1 MSLTDISRV
10 NRNNVG
16 HQRSSLEIS
25 VFTIHGDAIKDTDRR
40 LVHWLKLVH
49 IYYIIFDIILDD
61 SHPFF
66 SVKLNGFDPSYIGCI
81 FWGSLSLKEGKKDIK
96 AMHGLYRTLI
106 NNMVLGVSKQ
116 FDLTLILKGVG
127 YRAAVQ
133 GKELV
138 LNLGYS
144 HPITITPPPGI
155 ELKVEGNTNVI
166 VSGIDKEVVGQISA
180 LIRSK
185 RLPEPY
191 KGKGVLYQGE
201 IVKRKAGK
209 SGK

>member
-1 MSLTDISRV
+1 MSRI
-10 NRNNVG
+10 G
-16 HQRSSLEIS
+16 
-25 VFTIHGDAIKDTDRR
+25 
-40 LVHWLKLVH
+40 KLP
-49 IYYIIFDIILDD
+49 IIIPPKVEANFNAPI
-61 SHPFF
+61 F
-66 SVKLNGFDPSYIGCI
+66 SVKGPHGELSRKISDPI
-81 FWGSLSLKEGKKDIK
+81 FVEIKNNMISVKPKDMTRSSKALYGLS
-96 AMHGLYRTLI
+96 RTLI
-106 NNMVLGVSKQ
+106 NNMVIGVSEK
-116 FDLTLILKGVG
+116 FERRLTIFGVG
-127 YRAAVQ
+127 YRAQ
-133 GKELV
+133 MKGKELV

-144 HPITITPPPGI
+144 HPITITPPSGI
-155 ELKVEGNTNVI
+155 ELKVEVNTTVI